1 MTNQINELLKESIDS
16 IRHLVDVS
24 IVIGN
29 PIIMNN
35 HQVIPISKVKYGF
48 ISGGADQTNSPIFGA
63 NAGTVS
69 LTPIALIVNNQNDVK
84 VLHLDTS
91 THTFEYL
98 VDNVVDLVEE
108 VIKKIKK
115 DA

>member
-1 MTNQINELLKESIDS
+1 M
-16 IRHLVDVS
+16 
-24 IVIGN
+24 
-29 PIIMNN
+29 
-35 HQVIPISKVKYGF
+35 
-48 ISGGADQTNSPIFGA
+48 
-63 NAGTVS
+63 
-69 LTPIALIVNNQNDVK
+69 TPIALIVNNQNDVK

>member
-1 MTNQINELLKESIDS
+1 MTSQINDLLKESMDS
-16 IRHLVDVS
+16 VKNLVDTS
-24 IVIGN
+24 IVVGN
-29 PIIMNN
+29 PIVIDNIN
-35 HQVIPISKVKYGF
+35 VIPISKVKYGF
-48 ISGGADQTNSPIFGA
+48 ISGGADKSPSPFVAGS
-63 NAGTVS
+63 AGTVS
-69 LTPIALIVNNQNDVK
+69 MTPIALIVNNQNDVK

-98 VDNVVDLVEE
+98 VDNVVDLVQE